1 MLDLKV
7 KLRQKSVS
15 PSDSDGAVLTGGTS
29 RHPSWWELQFQANEG
44 EQCWGEIAGRRES
57 EYEVVVLTD
66 LQQQQRTRRNEVRN
80 WCQLDTWGHG
90 TACDKGG
97 LVIDLREKSIYLTAW
112 PLYLSTVKQENS
124 VLTTNLCSLLVCN
137 LWTVPLSL
145 RIVVNVV
152 KI

>member
-90 TACDKGG
+90 TACDKGA
-97 LVIDLREKSIYLTAW
+97 LVIYIREKLSIWLHD
-112 PLYLSTVKQENS
+112 PLYLSTVNCRKTLYWQQTS
-124 VLTTNLCSLLVCN
+124 VVCWCAIYELFLCLYG
-137 LWTVPLSL
+137 LW
-145 RIVVNVV
+145 
-152 KI
+152 

>member
-97 LVIDLREKSIYLTAW
+97 LVIHLSEKIIYLTAW
-112 PLYLSTVKQENS
+112 PLYLSTVNCRKTLYWQQTS
-124 VLTTNLCSLLVCN
+124 VVCWCAIYELFLCLYG
-137 LWTVPLSL
+137 LW
-145 RIVVNVV
+145 
-152 KI
+152 

>member
-97 LVIDLREKSIYLTAW
+97 LVIHLREKNIYLTAW
-112 PLYLSTVKQENS
+112 PLYLSTVNCRKTLYWQQTS
-124 VLTTNLCSLLVCN
+124 VVCWCAIYELFLCLYG
-137 LWTVPLSL
+137 LW
-145 RIVVNVV
+145 
-152 KI
+152 

>member
-90 TACDKGG
+90 TACYKGA
-97 LVIDLREKSIYLTAW
+97 LVIDLREKSYLFDCLTPCTCPLWSRKTLYWQQTSVVCWCAIYELFLC
-112 PLYLSTVKQENS
+112 LYG
-124 VLTTNLCSLLVCN
+124 
-137 LWTVPLSL
+137 LW
-145 RIVVNVV
+145 
-152 KI
+152 